1 MILKSLLR
9 RKTRTLLTMAGVA
22 IGVAAIVALGSLA
35 KGLAAGYGAMGG
47 GSGADLLVAQ
57 SDVVDIVFSAVD
69 EEVGMALANL
79 PGVEEVT
86 GMVYTMAATKG
97 VPYFIVFGYEPGG
110 FAIQHFK
117 IVAGEGLTARLSSP
131 KSEWAARHGGR
142 PLILGRAA
150 ADDLDKEVGDTLR
163 LYESA
168 YRIVGIYETG
178 APFEDSAGVVLL
190 DDAQALAG
198 HPHQVNTY
206 LLKLRDIQDAE
217 RVRQRIEQRFSDL
230 TVTTSSDFASKQD
243 TVTYIQGFTWAV
255 SFLAVLIGGVG
266 VMNTMLMSVFERTR
280 EFGAMRAVGWR
291 RRQVLGLVLRE
302 SLTLSGL
309 GGLVGIG
316 LGVAAVRAVEHVP
329 MISGIQPGS
338 FSLALFAQSIG
349 VALVLG
355 LVGGA
360 YPAWRASRLTPAEAM
375 RYEGSTEART
385 SRFLR
390 LPSFPPRACPEQ
402 GRRVGGDR
410 GGAGG
415 LEGVRFGGAALRNL
429 LRQPTRTVLTAIG
442 IGIAIMA
449 MVSLGALADG
459 LVAEITSVAGGG
471 VQLVGIQADASIDL
485 STIDVGVVR
494 HIAAIPGVQH
504 AEGFLTGYATI
515 GDAPFFVVFG
525 YQPHG
530 QGIRDFRIVEGEPL
544 TANRQIIIGRV
555 AADNLSKKVGQ
566 TLRILDVP
574 FRIVGVYETEVPFE
588 EGGGVV
594 SLHDAQAL
602 FGQPHKVSFLGI
614 WLDDPNQAEPVR
626 RQIEAR
632 FPEVAVSQASDFSEN
647 VVDLQLMRSST
658 WAIAFLALLVGGA
671 GMMNTMVMSVF
682 ERTREIGVLRALGW
696 RKGRVLWMILRESL
710 ALSLLGSVA
719 GVMAGVVAGELLS
732 ATSFMTGFVQA
743 RFSPGLFAQAL
754 FTALVL
760 GAVGGAYPAWRA
772 SRMRPVEALRYE

>member
-35 KGLAAGYGAMGG
+35 EGLAAGYGAMGG

-57 SDVVDIVFSAVD
+57 SDVVDIVFSVVD
-69 EEVGMALANL
+69 EEVGAALASL
-79 PGVEEVT
+79 PGVKDAS
-86 GMVYTMAATKG
+86 GMVYTMAPTEG
-97 VPYFIVFGYEPGG
+97 VPYFIIFGYEPDG

-117 IVAGEGLTARLSSP
+117 IVAGEGLTER
-131 KSEWAARHGGR
+131 AARHGGR
-142 PLILGRAA
+142 SLILGKAA
-150 ADDLDKEVGDTLR
+150 ADDLDKEVDDTLR
-163 LYESA
+163 LYEIT

-178 APFEDSAGVVLL
+178 APFEDGAGVVLL
-190 DDAQALAG
+190 DDAQVISG
-198 HPHQVNTY
+198 HPHQVNAY
-206 LLKLRDIQDAE
+206 LLKMRDIDDAE

-243 TVTYIQGFTWAV
+243 MITYIQGFTWAV
-255 SFLAVLIGGVG
+255 SFLAVFIGGVG

-280 EFGAMRAVGWR
+280 EFGALRAVGWR

-302 SLTLSGL
+302 SLVLSGL
-309 GGLVGIG
+309 GGLVGTG
-316 LGVAAVRAVEHVP
+316 LGVVAVRAVEHVP

-338 FSLALFAQSIG
+338 FSLALFAQGIG

-375 RYEGSTEART
+375 RYEGSTGART
-385 SRFLR
+385 SR
-390 LPSFPPRACPEQ
+390 
-402 GRRVGGDR
+402 
-410 GGAGG
+410 
-415 LEGVRFGGAALRNL
+415 VRYGGAALHNL
-429 LRQPTRTVLTAIG
+429 LRQPTRTLLTATS

-459 LVAEITSVAGGG
+459 LVAEITDIASGD

-494 HIAAIPGVQH
+494 HIAALPGVQH
-504 AEGFLTGYATI
+504 AEGFLTGYASV
-515 GDAPFFVVFG
+515 GDTPFFVVFG
-525 YQPHG
+525 YRPLG
-530 QGIRDFRIVEGEPL
+530 RGIRDFHIVEGKPL

-555 AADNLSKKVGQ
+555 TADNLSKRVGQ

-574 FRIVGVYETEVPFE
+574 FRIVGIYETGVPFE
-588 EGGGVV
+588 EGGGVI

-614 WLDDPNQAEPVR
+614 WLEDPDQAETVR
-626 RQIEAR
+626 RGIEAR
-632 FPEVAVSQASDFSEN
+632 LPEVAVSQASDFSEN

-696 RKGRVLWMILRESL
+696 CKGWVLWMILRESL
-710 ALSLLGSVA
+710 ALSLLGGIAGLVA
-719 GVMAGVVAGELLS
+719 GVVVSELLN
-732 ATSFMTGFVQA
+732 ANPLMAGFVQA
-743 RFSPGLFAQAL
+743 HFSPGLFVQAL
-754 FTALVL
+754 TTALVL
-760 GAVGGAYPAWRA
+760 GAIGGAYPAWRA